1 MKFKFKKVLFSLLV
15 MYLSTLVVYADV
27 PSKITINGGNLH
39 YIDASQMLP
48 NVDTTDGANDGQNL
62 SLKVTTNEDVTYC
75 VNADK
80 YLYNGTL
87 DYDKG
92 NRLSDKILYVMEN
105 GYPNK
110 SITGNND
117 KDYFITN
124 LAIWYL
130 LEPNSNKLSNYD
142 FPNGKYKNAASDTVA
157 RAYTLASAANN
168 YTLPANTIS
177 VNNNVS
183 MTLSG
188 NDYVTSL
195 IDVTLSNNA
204 TSYSVTLDNNAPTGA
219 VIIDTSGNSK
229 TSFNKGE
236 KFKVKVPASNITSTT
251 SFTVKVTATYNDKAV
266 YVYNPTGHDAQAVAM
281 LVTGNS
287 TKNASLNVGI
297 TIQNS
302 SSISIVK
309 YISGTQTPLSGA
321 EFLLKYPNGD
331 ENTWNSWTTPHTI
344 SDLPN
349 GRYILTETVTPNGYV
364 DDNKVV
370 VFDINDGVVTKVSGD
385 ATINGTTI
393 IIYNEKIPV
402 KGQAIVSKQD
412 ASGKGLAGAKLELYN
427 SNGNKIYTWTSKETP
442 EVITNLDPG
451 TYTIKEVSAPKK
463 YVKSKNNVTFTVR
476 EDGTVAGTIV
486 IKNYPDEVD
495 ENAQTGGVLSIV
507 LVILGFTS
515 LGYATYLLLKNKESN
530 EM

>member
-1 MKFKFKKVLFSLLV
+1 MKFKFEKVLFSLFI
-15 MYLSTLVVYADV
+15 MFLSTMVVYADV
-27 PSKITINGGNLH
+27 PSKIRINGDNLY
-39 YIDASQMLP
+39 YINASQMLP

-62 SLKVTTNEDVTYC
+62 SIKLTTNEDVTYC

-92 NRLSDKILYVMEN
+92 NKLNNKILYVMEN

-130 LEPNSNKLSNYD
+130 LDPSSNKLSNYD
-142 FPNGKYKNAASDTVA
+142 FPNGKYKNTASDTVA

-177 VNNNVS
+177 VSNSVN
-183 MTLSG
+183 MTQSG
-188 NDYVTSL
+188 NNYVTADIS
-195 IDVTLSNNA
+195 VTLSNNA
-204 TSYSVTLDNNAPTGA
+204 TSYSVTLGNNAPTGA
-219 VIIDTSGNSK
+219 VITDTSGNAK

-236 KFKVKVPASNITSTT
+236 SFKVKVPAGNITSTT
-251 SFTVKVTATYNDKAV
+251 SFSVTVTAIYNDKAV

-281 LVTGNS
+281 LVTENS
-287 TKNASLNVGI
+287 TKDANLTVGI

-302 SSISIVK
+302 SSISVVK
-309 YISGTQTPLSGA
+309 YILGTQTPLSGA

-331 ENTWNSWTTPHTI
+331 EDTWNSWTTPHTI
-344 SDLPN
+344 SGLAN
-349 GRYILTETVTPNGYV
+349 GRYTLTETVTPNGYV

-402 KGQAIVSKQD
+402 RGEAVVSKQD
-412 ASGKGLAGAKLELYN
+412 DSGKGLAGAKLELYN
-427 SNGNKIYTWTSKETP
+427 SKGNKIYSWTSKETP
-442 EVITNLDPG
+442 EVISNLEPG

-486 IKNYPDEVD
+486 IKNYPDEVK
-495 ENAQTGGVLSIV
+495 ENAQTGGVLSMI
-507 LVILGFTS
+507 LVILGFAS
-515 LGYATYLLLKNKESN
+515 LGYAAYLLLKNKESN
-530 EM
+530 V